1 MRDEYREASIEA
13 KALQVEIDSRRREM
27 TGLERKIADLP
38 TLAGKVARLENAL
51 REVEETRARRAEAQA
66 TFHNLDM
73 RLSNDDYAHNER
85 ANLANAERELAALGI
100 DQINLDSRRR
110 AVSLRITQLEKLLGE
125 RGAIEAR
132 AAVIGQ
138 QLSAIAEAEQSLVST
153 RDRMLTLHVQ
163 LDSNDFAHAD
173 HEQLAQLNTSMQNLG
188 YGTNAHNAAREQ
200 AQLLLHWEEEG
211 HHLRAALG
219 QLAGNERQ
227 LGRLNE
233 LIARHE
239 ADAAALQTTLASLQ
253 SEVAQ
258 LPALMLESETAQRT
272 LNENRGRLAVAQKD
286 LGAAQQNLHHVE
298 EVALQLE
305 AKEAEYT
312 KLVSERE
319 IYAELVKAFGKKG
332 IQAMLIETAIPELE
346 REANELLGRM
356 TDNQMHMRFETQRET
371 KKGDTSE
378 TLEIHIADEQGTRR
392 YDLYS
397 GGEAFRIN
405 FAIRIALSKMLARR
419 AGANL
424 QTLIIDEGFG
434 SQDGRGRERLVE
446 AINHIQ
452 SDFNRILVI
461 THLQELKDQFPV
473 QIEITKTEL
482 GSRWMVN

>member
-1 MRDEYREASIEA
+1 VGPLYNPRRGV
-13 KALQVEIDSRRREM
+13 VEPR
-27 TGLERKIADLP
+27 P
-38 TLAGKVARLENAL
+38 
-51 REVEETRARRAEAQA
+51 RRAEAQA
-66 TFHNLDM
+66 TFNNLDM
-73 RLSNDDYAHNER
+73 RLSNDDYAHTER
-85 ANLANAERELAALGI
+85 TNLANAERELAALGI

-132 AAVIGQ
+132 AAVISQ

-153 RDRMLTLHVQ
+153 RDRMLTLQVQ
-163 LDSNDFAHAD
+163 LDGNDFAHAD
-173 HEQLAQLNTSMQNLG
+173 HDQLAQLNTSMQNLG

-200 AQLLLHWEEEG
+200 AQLLHHWEEEG

-239 ADAAALQTTLASLQ
+239 ADLAALQMTLANLQ

-258 LPALMLESETAQRT
+258 LPAIMLESETAQRT

-286 LGAAQQNLHHVE
+286 LGAAQQNLYQVE
-298 EVALQLE
+298 EVAFQLE
-305 AKEAEYT
+305 AKEAEYS

-319 IYAELVKAFGKKG
+319 IYTELVKAFGKKG

-424 QTLIIDEGFG
+424 QTLFIDEGFG

-446 AINHIQ
+446 AINHVQ
-452 SDFNRILVI
+452 SDFSRILVI

-473 QIEITKTEL
+473 QIEITKTEI